1 MLLYG
6 AGLGV
11 GIYLSP
17 LDSAV
22 TVSGGGGG
30 RVFY

>member
-11 GIYLSP
+11 GIWLNP

-22 TVSGGGGG
+22 TVWWESLL
-30 RVFY
+30 